1 MALGFGVLR
10 LSPAAFW
17 AMSFIVSSN
26 SELAMTPKELEA
38 ALSFLSDRTSISRPS
53 REDLVR
59 LMEAYPDV

>member
-17 AMSFIVSSN
+17 
-26 SELAMTPKELEA
+26 AMTPKELEA